1 MKNKINDNKKST
13 NRGIILELIFDIC
26 ASEAALCHDYE
37 TLMLYELDLKEKEEV
52 NKTIISTG
60 ESSPEVISEIKT
72 IKEKISLIDSMIK
85 LETETRRRKQDFLES
100 LIDNLDKRFHCK
112 LKHWARVIEHDLELL
127 ESCEYDDVKEII
139 NKDFEIFASTI
150 SLYTGIEYSDCYRC
164 ISDKLNI

>member
-60 ESSPEVISEIKT
+60 ESSPEVISEIET

-112 LKHWARVIEHDLELL
+112 LKHWTRVIEHDLELL

-150 SLYTGIEYSDCYRC
+150 YLYT
-164 ISDKLNI
+164 